1 LSSPTPGRRRLRPQ
15 LSELVSLVERL
26 RWLTALRIGLALTVL
41 AGVTLVPEL
50 RGVSA
55 ASLLAA
61 TGAYAALSV
70 APPVVIR
77 SSRKRALIVIGGTLL
92 LDGIY
97 LAWVAYATG
106 GTSSPL
112 RFLILLHVVAVT
124 LAASYRTGFKLAA
137 WHSLLF
143 FVTHYAGAA
152 GILDVRGVG
161 QSAIPTDAQFWTLAA
176 STVGAVWAAAL
187 VSAAF
192 SSVNERELRTQKADL
207 DDLSAMVRE
216 MEASAGTPEI
226 CRVLL
231 DELCRVFGFTRGAV
245 LASPNGTLEVMASR
259 GRAGGATP
267 TVHGVDPI
275 MREAWN
281 ERRVRLVRAVD
292 PATDPRVAALVPDGR
307 DLVLAPMCLPGG
319 GRVGIVI
326 LEHPGGGGIKRWVVS
341 LIEQYVAHA
350 ALSLHNTWLVAE
362 LEERLQENRALQQRL
377 VVQNS
382 SLEVQVEARTRE
394 LSASLEELRLADDER
409 RRILARLVDA
419 QEEERQRVANDIH
432 DDPIQK
438 LVAISMRLQLLRKQA
453 GDGETGAKLD
463 DLVDTVRL
471 TIKGMRHMIFELR
484 PTVLDSLGVG
494 PALVEYL
501 ETTGGPPE
509 FEVEDDLDEEPVD
522 ELRLILYRI
531 TQEALANVRKHANAS
546 RVHVRLAQQDGGYL
560 VRIEDD
566 GDGFDPPEM
575 LRSAPGHLGLSSMR
589 ERAEMAGGWCKV
601 HSVPGSGTTVDFWV
615 PEGANRSF
623 EPIDPEGASVTELF
637 AEPRLGSSD
646 GSEPTPRWEDQPLT
660 GARGRP

>member
-1 LSSPTPGRRRLRPQ
+1 LSSTTAGHRRLRPQ

-26 RWLTALRIGLALTVL
+26 RWLTGLRIGLALTVL

-55 ASLLAA
+55 RSLSAA
-61 TGAYAALSV
+61 TGTYLALSV
-70 APPVVIR
+70 APPLLIR
-77 SSRKRALIVIGGTLL
+77 SSRKRALVVIGATLL
-92 LDGIY
+92 VDGIY
-97 LAWVAYATG
+97 LAWVTYATG
-106 GTSSPL
+106 GVSSPL

-152 GILDVRGVG
+152 GILDVRDTGVSILPVDG
-161 QSAIPTDAQFWTLAA
+161 HFWTLAA
-176 STVGAVWAAAL
+176 PTVGSIWAVAL
-187 VSAAF
+187 VCAAF
-192 SSVNERELRTQKADL
+192 ASVNERELRTQKTDL

-216 MEASAGTPEI
+216 MEERTETPEI

-231 DELCRVFGFTRGAV
+231 DELCRVFGFSRGAV
-245 LASPNGTLEVMASR
+245 LASPNGTLEVMASS
-259 GRAGGATP
+259 GRVGEATIP
-267 TVHGVDPI
+267 TPDGVDPI
-275 MREAWN
+275 MRETWDA
-281 ERRVRLVRAVD
+281 RRVRLVQAVD
-292 PATDPRVAALVPDGR
+292 PAVDPLIAALVPEGR

-319 GRVGIVI
+319 GRIGIVI

-350 ALSLHNTWLVAE
+350 ALALHNTWLVAE
-362 LEERLQENRALQQRL
+362 LEDRLRENRSLQQRL

-382 SLEVQVEARTRE
+382 SLEVQVETRTRE

-432 DDPIQK
+432 DDPVQK
-438 LVAISMRLQLLRKQA
+438 LVAISMRLQLMKRQA
-453 GDGETGAKLD
+453 DEETNARLD
-463 DLVDTVRL
+463 DVIDIVRL

-484 PTVLDSLGVG
+484 PTVLDNQGVA

-501 ETTGGPPE
+501 ETVGAAPE
-509 FEVEDDLDEEPVD
+509 FDVEDALDDEPVG
-522 ELRLILYRI
+522 ESRLILYRI
-531 TQEALANVRKHANAS
+531 AQEALANVRKHANAS
-546 RVHVRLAQQDGGYL
+546 RVHVRLEQENGGYV

-589 ERAEMAGGWCKV
+589 ERAEMAGGWCRV
-601 HSVPGSGTTVDFWV
+601 HSVPGNGTTVEFSI
-615 PEGANRSF
+615 PQGENTSLG
-623 EPIDPEGASVTELF
+623 PIEVDDTSAAQGF
-637 AEPRLGSSD
+637 AELSSKAAV
-646 GSEPTPRWEDQPLT
+646 PTS
-660 GARGRP
+660 A

>member
-1 LSSPTPGRRRLRPQ
+1 LSSSSAGRRDLRPQ

-26 RWLTALRIGLALTVL
+26 RWLTGLRIGLALTVL
-41 AGVTLVPEL
+41 VGVTLVPEL

-55 ASLLAA
+55 ASLLAG
-61 TGAYAALSV
+61 TGAYAVLSL
-70 APPVVIR
+70 APPVVIG
-77 SSRKRALIVIGGTLL
+77 SSRRRALIVIGGTLL
-92 LDGIY
+92 VDGIY
-97 LAWVAYATG
+97 LAWVTYATG
-106 GTSSPL
+106 GMSSPM

-152 GILDVRGVG
+152 GILDVREVG
-161 QSAIPTDAQFWTLAA
+161 LSVVPTDERFWELAA
-176 STVGAVWAAAL
+176 STVGAVWAVAL
-187 VSAAF
+187 VCAAF
-192 SSVNERELRTQKADL
+192 ASVNERELRAQKADL

-216 MEASAGTPEI
+216 IEGSLGTPEI

-245 LASPNGTLEVMASR
+245 LASPNGTLAMVATR
-259 GRAGGATP
+259 RLAGEATIP
-267 TVHGVDPI
+267 VLPGVDPI
-275 MREAWN
+275 MRETLN
-281 ERRVRLVRAVD
+281 ERSIRLVRRVD
-292 PATDPRVAALVPDGR
+292 PAIDPRVAALVPGGR

-326 LEHPGGGGIKRWVVS
+326 LEHPGGGQIKRWVVS
-341 LIEQYVAHA
+341 LVEQYVAHA
-350 ALSLHNTWLVAE
+350 ALALHNTWLVAE
-362 LEERLQENRALQQRL
+362 LEQRLQENRSLQQRL

-382 SLEVQVEARTRE
+382 SLEVQVQARTRE
-394 LSASLEELRLADDER
+394 LSASLQDLRLADDER

-438 LVAISMRLQLLRKQA
+438 LVAISMRLQLLRKLA
-453 GDGETGAKLD
+453 DGETGAKLD
-463 DLVDTVRL
+463 DLLQVVRL

-484 PTVLDSLGVG
+484 PTVLDNLGVA

-501 ETTGGPPE
+501 ETVGSPE
-509 FEVEDDLDEEPVD
+509 FDVENDLDVEPVG

-531 TQEALANVRKHANAS
+531 AQEALANVRKHANAS
-546 RVHVRLAQQDGGYL
+546 RVHVHLAQQDGGYL
-560 VRIEDD
+560 VQIQDD

-589 ERAEMAGGWCKV
+589 ERAEMAGGWCRV
-601 HSVPGSGTTVDFWV
+601 HSAPGSGTTVEFFV
-615 PEGANRSF
+615 PEGEDVSF
-623 EPIDPEGASVTELF
+623 ESLDPDDGSAGDAF
-637 AEPRLGSSD
+637 AEPHLGSSN
-646 GSEPTPRWEDQPLT
+646 GSEPTSRREERPLT